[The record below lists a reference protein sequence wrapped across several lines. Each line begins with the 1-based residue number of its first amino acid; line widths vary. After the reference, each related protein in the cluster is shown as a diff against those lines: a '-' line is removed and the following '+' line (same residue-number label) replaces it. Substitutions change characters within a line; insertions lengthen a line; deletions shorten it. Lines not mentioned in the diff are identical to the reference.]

1 MRVKGCVILTLS
13 VARTDNEDSNLYCSY
28 GREITSLSEASLL
41 TCPVVTTHHQLN
53 RVSGIQIKEL
63 NNRRFVI

>member
-13 VARTDNEDSNLYCSY
+13 VARTDNEDSSLYCSY
-28 GREITSLSEASLL
+28 GREIASLSEASPL

-53 RVSGIQIKEL
+53 
-63 NNRRFVI
+63 